1 MGVLLLEGLGAVARG
16 ELEHGELERGELA
29 RGELERGFACGNTPL
44 DKLDAIALFS
54 AASVAAGSAPFTLR
68 VFLERVVLLM
78 GCLAGGWWCELPGP
92 PGADPFTRSI
102 CRSAAFGGAAGEQ
115 GSCEISICLSRV
127 KADALLAA
135 KLLVALRTQ
144 R

>member
-1 MGVLLLEGLGAVARG
+1 MGVLLLEGLGEVARG
-16 ELEHGELERGELA
+16 EVERGELV
-29 RGELERGFACGNTPL
+29 RGFACGNTPL
-44 DKLDAIALFS
+44 DKLDAIAFFS

-115 GSCEISICLSRV
+115 GSCEI
-127 KADALLAA
+127 AD
-135 KLLVALRTQ
+135 
-144 R
+144 